1 MYNFAIEKNKFQML
15 FQSAVEPGTLELL
28 KTICQLPEFN
38 SFALG
43 RGTNLA
49 LRNGHRLSVDLDFF
63 TSTPFNTTGIY
74 KAISTKFK
82 PIELLFEQNQT
93 MMFLINNIKVDF
105 VLYPFDWLNNF
116 DNIEETR
123 LFSLEDIIPMKLQAM
138 CNRFSKKDFWDI
150 ELLLENF
157 SLNKMID
164 IFKLK
169 FPPVDPGFIIH
180 SLTNFEHADTEEDPV
195 SLTTK
200 TWEEI
205 KQNLEKTVIAY
216 TNQFL

>member
-1 MYNFAIEKNKFQML
+1 ML
-15 FQSAVEPGTLELL
+15 FKSAVEPGTLELL

-43 RGTNLA
+43 EGTNLA

-93 MMFLINNIKVDF
+93 MMFLINNFKVDF
-105 VLYPFDWLNNF
+105 VLYPFDWLNSF

-123 LFSLEDIIPMKLQAM
+123 LISLEDIIPMKLQAIS
-138 CNRFSKKDFWDI
+138 NRFSKKDFWDI

-157 SLNKMID
+157 SLNKIID

-169 FPPVDPGFIIH
+169 FPPADPGFIIH

-216 TNQFL
+216 TQQFL

>member
-1 MYNFAIEKNKFQML
+1 MYYFAIEKNKFQML
-15 FQSAVEPGTLELL
+15 FKSAVEPGTLELL

-43 RGTNLA
+43 EGTNLA

-105 VLYPFDWLNNF
+105 VLYPFDWLNSF
-116 DNIEETR
+116 
-123 LFSLEDIIPMKLQAM
+123 EDIIPMKLQAIS
-138 CNRFSKKDFWDI
+138 NRFSKKDFWDI
-150 ELLLENF
+150 ELLLQNF

-169 FPPVDPGFIIH
+169 FPPADPGFIIH
-180 SLTNFEHADTEEDPV
+180 RLTNFEHADTEEDPV
-195 SLTTK
+195 SLITK

>member
-1 MYNFAIEKNKFQML
+1 ML
-15 FQSAVEPGTLELL
+15 FKSAVEPGTLELL

-43 RGTNLA
+43 GGTNLA

-63 TSTPFNTTGIY
+63 TSSPFNTTEVY
-74 KAISTKFK
+74 KALITKFK

-123 LFSLEDIIPMKLQAM
+123 LISLEDIIPMKLQAIS
-138 CNRFSKKDFWDI
+138 NRFSKKDFWDI
-150 ELLLENF
+150 ELLLQNF

-169 FPPVDPGFIIH
+169 FPPADPGFIIH
-180 SLTNFEHADTEEDPV
+180 RLTNLEHADTEEDAV

-205 KQNLEKTVIAY
+205 KQNLEKTVIAF

>member
-1 MYNFAIEKNKFQML
+1 ML
-15 FQSAVEPGTLELL
+15 CKSAVEPGTLELL
-28 KTICQLPEFN
+28 KTICQLPELT

-43 RGTNLA
+43 GGTNLA
-49 LRNGHRLSVDLDFF
+49 LRNGHRLSIDLDFF
-63 TSTPFNTTGIY
+63 TSTPFNTNEVYKVLTGQ
-74 KAISTKFK
+74 FK
-82 PIELLFEQNQT
+82 KIELLFEQNQT

-105 VLYPFDWLNNF
+105 ILYPFDWLNPF
-116 DNIEETR
+116 DQIEDTR
-123 LFSLEDIIPMKLQAM
+123 LINLEDIIPMKLQAIS
-138 CNRFSKKDFWDI
+138 NRFSKKDFWDI

-157 SLNKMID
+157 SLNKMIN

-169 FPPVDPGFIIH
+169 FPPVDPGYIIH

-205 KQNLEKTVIAY
+205 KQNLEKTVIVY
-216 TNQFL
+216 TQQFL